1 MANVIDLAKYVARI
15 DLDDKGL
22 MEGLDKSD
30 STLKSK
36 MGGLSSFLK
45 ISVAGGIAAVGAA
58 IGGTIVSGVK
68 ATADLEQQ
76 LSQFQASTGATASE
90 VEDIRKIAQDLYK
103 VNTDSMEDIIA
114 TSEAMK
120 QAMGL
125 TTEEIGS
132 TQQAFMDFAKTTGQN
147 NADVVGAID
156 DIGDAWGLNLDEMVG
171 SLDMFK
177 LSSEKFGT
185 DILGVQSAMQQAAPA
200 AKALGLSFEETN
212 GFLNAMAE
220 SGLDANSA
228 VTAFTYAAKT
238 VESPEAFRQMLADIQ
253 AIEDPTA
260 RTQKAVE
267 LFGARAGVAMSNVLD
282 GTKNLDD
289 FIVTMQEAEG
299 TVSSASEAFDSNF
312 NVQLDLAKKMF
323 SGLVQEL
330 GEKFMP
336 ILNEVLTWVTGQL
349 PTIVGYIESSIDFI
363 GSILSPFIELI
374 RNIITVFTE
383 METST
388 DSSFSGIKDV
398 IGSVIESIQSFIQ
411 SFVDFA
417 KWIWQNWGEEITAFT
432 QKYMAAVKENIESF
446 LNIIK
451 GIFDFFT
458 ALFKGDWEGMGK
470 ALADIT
476 TNFFELIKNIWNMS
490 IEAIKLIFTI
500 AIDVL
505 KDIAIKIMTGIWDSF
520 KNVWNSITT
529 WFSDVFSALF
539 DWFRGLRET
548 FFNIGESLFRWMWDG
563 LKSIWS
569 GITDWVSDTIDWL
582 KDKLMFW
589 RKSQSEMSSSGTTV
603 VTGGYS
609 IPSYDIGTPFVPSD
623 QLAFVHRGEAI
634 IPAKYNP
641 NNPENSSKSTIPV
654 TQTTENHFHIGKLEL
669 PNVTNNNGVENLVNG
684 LSTYAIQWSHKLG
697 R

>member
-22 MEGLDKSD
+22 MDGLDKSD
-30 STLKSK
+30 NTLKSK

-125 TTEEIGS
+125 TTEEIGN

-185 DILGVQSAMQQAAPA
+185 DIVGVQSAMQQAAPA

-220 SGLDANSA
+220 SGLDAGSA

-238 VESPEAFRQMLADIQ
+238 VESPEAFRQILADIQ
-253 AIEDPTA
+253 AIEDPTQ

-267 LFGARAGVAMSNVLD
+267 LFGARAGVAMANVLD

-289 FIVTMQEAEG
+289 FMITMQEAEG
-299 TVSSASEAFDSNF
+299 TVTSASEAFDSNF

-336 ILNEVLTWVTGQL
+336 VVNEILQWVVGNMPL
-349 PTIVGYIESSIDFI
+349 IVGYIEDSINFI
-363 GSILSPFIELI
+363 GTILNPFIELI
-374 RNIITVFTE
+374 KKVISTFGD
-383 METST
+383 MESST
-388 DSSFSGIKDV
+388 DSTFSGIKE
-398 IGSVIESIQSFIQ
+398 IINSVIESIQSFIQ
-411 SFVDFA
+411 AFVDFV
-417 KWIWQNWGEEITAFT
+417 KWIWKNWGEEITAFT
-432 QKYMAAVKENIESF
+432 QKYMNAVKENIENF

-476 TNFFELIKNIWNMS
+476 TNFFEIIKNIWNMS

-505 KDIAIKIMTGIWDSF
+505 KMIATNIMNGILEAF
-520 KNVWNSITT
+520 KNVWNLITT

-539 DWFRGLRET
+539 DWFRGLKDK
-548 FFNIGESLFRWMWDG
+548 FFNIGESLFDFLWKG
-563 LKSIWS
+563 LKSTWS
-569 GITDWVSDTIDWL
+569 SIKDWVSDTIDWL
-582 KDKLMFW
+582 KNKLMFW
-589 RKSQSEMSSSGTTV
+589 RKSQAEMNSSSSTTV
-603 VTGGYS
+603 TGNYTIPGY
-609 IPSYDIGTPFVPSD
+609 DVGTPFVPSD
-623 QLAFVHRGEAI
+623 QLAFIHRAEAI

-641 NNPENSSKSTIPV
+641 FNPENNISTQP
-654 TQTTENHFHIGKLEL
+654 TSQTTENHFHIGKLEL
-669 PNVTNNNGVENLVNG
+669 PNVTNKNGAENLIKG
-684 LSTYAIQWSHKLG
+684 LRSVAWQYANK